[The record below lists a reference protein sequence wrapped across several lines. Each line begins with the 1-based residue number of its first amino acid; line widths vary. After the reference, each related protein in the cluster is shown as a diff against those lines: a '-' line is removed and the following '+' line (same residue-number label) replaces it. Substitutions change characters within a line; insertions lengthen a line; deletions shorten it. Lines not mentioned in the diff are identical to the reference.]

1 MKYQHASIRNANA
14 QKQCAPTITRDG
26 EYREWSED
34 IPWWFAP
41 AIARPK
47 NGLFIPS
54 DEVLQVAAY
63 GARSQSLQGWTQG
76 QGSGCCEYQS
86 CTGEAS
92 TDLRGESG
100 DVQCRVHRFG
110 RWWAIER
117 FEIEYQV
124 LAYHHIFLGALLV
137 VTPTY
142 EAMIQLAQYC
152 SPRAPHNIGPFSWVE
167 GS

>member
-1 MKYQHASIRNANA
+1 MNYQDASIRTGTA
-14 QKQCAPTITRDG
+14 QQQCTPTITRYG

-34 IPWWFAP
+34 IPWWFVP
-41 AIARPK
+41 VIARPK
-47 NGLFIPS
+47 NGLFVPS
-54 DEVLQVAAY
+54 DEVLQAAADN
-63 GARSQSLQGWTQG
+63 ARSKSLQGWTQA
-76 QGSGCCEYQS
+76 QSSGCEYKS

-92 TDLRGESG
+92 KDLRGESG
-100 DVQCRVHRFG
+100 DVQCTVHRFG
-110 RWWAIER
+110 KWWAIER

-124 LAYHHIFLGALLV
+124 LAYCHRILGALLV

-152 SPRAPHNIGPFSWVE
+152 SPHAPHTIGPFSWVE